1 MSPDFSCQFTLS
13 QRCSL
18 LFQEDDVTRDDVSK
32 RKSRDDTDGEPTRQN
47 IFDILGNSVDEN
59 AAASDPQK
67 HISKLKTVNSELK
80 GRIRDLEA
88 RALRSPATTTASKFK
103 DKVTVRALE
112 DKLQRFERINE
123 DLLLRLRAFEERE
136 GVAAA
141 TKKQSPPRSPP
152 PAAERKPAAV
162 DTLFKHGKLT
172 FSPAGKTNSQYDAN

>member
-1 MSPDFSCQFTLS
+1 M
-13 QRCSL
+13 
-18 LFQEDDVTRDDVSK
+18 TRDDVSK
-32 RKSRDDTDGEPTRQN
+32 HKSRDDTDGEPTRQN

-123 DLLLRLRAFEERE
+123 DLLLRLRALRPW
-136 GVAAA
+136 GGWVVA
-141 TKKQSPPRSPP
+141 
-152 PAAERKPAAV
+152 
-162 DTLFKHGKLT
+162 
-172 FSPAGKTNSQYDAN
+172 